1 MSASQRVKIR
11 LVAACAMVLPL
22 ISLADDPVMVRPA
35 AEGRIWQT
43 VLDPSKPIEWPWV
56 LGSDSARL
64 TITSHWDEAVSTV
77 VVEKEDGDLYGAYSM
92 PGAPEGE
99 ERLYSVGLEYLS
111 GDKVIGREYAR
122 LAYIPGVQ
130 GGGVTVLDP
139 ESKKWKKTK
148 AQSVL
153 LAYDRAWHSNSVD
166 AVSATLSISPD
177 TEIVLNGTSGYVP
190 FRPTAEGNTLTLS
203 FDGEP
208 FWTANL
214 WSANLGM
221 LLLIR

>member
-1 MSASQRVKIR
+1 MKNLVLILILAVVATASSAAEV
-11 LVAACAMVLPL
+11 
-22 ISLADDPVMVRPA
+22 VMVRPES
-35 AEGRIWQT
+35 EGRIWQT

-77 VVEKEDGDLYGAYSM
+77 VVEKEDGDLYGTYQM

-111 GDKVIGREYAR
+111 EDRVIGREYAR

-130 GGGVTVLDP
+130 GGGVTVLTP
-139 ESKKWKKTK
+139 ESRKWKKTK

-177 TEIVLNGTSGYVP
+177 TEIVLSGTSGYEP
-190 FRPTAEGNTLTLS
+190 FRPSTEGNALTLS
-203 FDGEP
+203 FDGAP

-214 WSANLGM
+214 WLANLGT
-221 LLLIR
+221 LLLVR